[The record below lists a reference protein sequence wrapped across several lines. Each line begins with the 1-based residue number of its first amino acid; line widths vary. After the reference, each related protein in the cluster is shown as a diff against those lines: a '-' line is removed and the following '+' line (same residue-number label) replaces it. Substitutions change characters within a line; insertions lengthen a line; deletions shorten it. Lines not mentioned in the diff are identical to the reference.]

1 MKIFK
6 FFITKIFLR
15 KAILSISIILLL
27 FMANYTTFIA
37 TRSILSTF
45 QGYQEIKCMNQE
57 GIYIAN
63 LDPDSDVDIDA
74 IGENGTQI
82 VYDYLNN
89 NFNYAFYI
97 DGFMVSLP
105 NIDDMEI
112 SLSYMNEE
120 YYELNQFE
128 LSQGTDLDFDYQ
140 FDKDKEIP
148 ILIGKGLSKTYPVGS
163 TIKIE
168 DPVLEQPITLIVQGV
183 LKQNAY
189 HSNFYDLNLKKYY
202 NFSIFLPVNAEFI
215 KNANIDLQLNGLM
228 DIVILQTTKE
238 KTVDLSEVMQDNLGL
253 KFNFFSQEENF
264 DCFFNEYYLYS
275 LIIMS
280 ITTLILLVII
290 TCLSIWNALVSIRLM
305 LRDFTINLLVGLSYS
320 KLRKIF
326 YSYFGILFF
335 INLIVIFSITAY
347 NRYECW
353 LRKDATFATYGFFGL
368 IGMDWF
374 ALLVVFL
381 SDIIIGKIIVENM
394 LRKIKKIPISL
405 GVLQ

>member
-1 MKIFK
+1 MKIFN

-15 KAILSISIILLL
+15 KAIVGISMILLL
-27 FMANYTTFIA
+27 FMANYTTFMVA
-37 TRSILSTF
+37 RSIFSTF
-45 QGYQEIKCMNQE
+45 QGYQEIKGINQE
-57 GIYIAN
+57 GNYIAN

-74 IGENGTQI
+74 IGENGTQV

-89 NFNYAFYI
+89 NFHYAFYT

-112 SLSYMNEE
+112 SLGYMNEE

-148 ILIGKGLSKTYPVGS
+148 VLIGKGLSKTYPVGS
-163 TIKIE
+163 TIKME
-168 DPVLEQPITLIVQGV
+168 EPVLEQPITLKVQGV
-183 LKQNAY
+183 LKQNAC
-189 HSNFYDLNLKKYY
+189 HSNFYAPNSKNYY
-202 NFSIFLPVNAEFI
+202 NFSILLPVNKEFI
-215 KNANIDLQLNGLM
+215 KNANIDLQLNGFM

-238 KTVDLSEVMQDNLGL
+238 KAVKLSQVMQDNLGL
-253 KFNFFSQEENF
+253 KFNFFSQEENL
-264 DCFFNEYYLYS
+264 DYFNEYYLYS
-275 LIIMS
+275 IKIIS
-280 ITTLILLVII
+280 IITLILLVII
-290 TCLSIWNALVSIRLM
+290 TCLSIWNASVSIRLM
-305 LRDFTINLLVGLSYS
+305 LKDFTIHLLVGLSYS

-326 YSYFGILFF
+326 YSYFGILFS
-335 INLIVIFSITAY
+335 INLIVIFTINAFD
-347 NRYECW
+347 RYGYW
-353 LRKDATFATYGFFGL
+353 LRKDAAFATYGLFGL

-381 SDIIIGKIIVENM
+381 SDIMIGKIIVGNM
-394 LRKIKKIPISL
+394 LRKIRKIPISL

>member
-189 HSNFYDLNLKKYY
+189 HYNFYDLNLKKYY

-264 DCFFNEYYLYS
+264 DYFNEYYLYS
-275 LIIMS
+275 LKIMS

-353 LRKDATFATYGFFGL
+353 LRKDATLATYGFFGL

>member
-215 KNANIDLQLNGLM
+215 KNANIDLQLMNGLM

-264 DCFFNEYYLYS
+264 DYFNEYYLYS
-275 LIIMS
+275 LKIMS

-353 LRKDATFATYGFFGL
+353 LRKDATLATYGFFGL

>member
-89 NFNYAFYI
+89 NFNYAFYT

-112 SLSYMNEE
+112 SLCYMNEE

-128 LSQGTDLDFDYQ
+128 LSQGTD
-140 FDKDKEIP
+140 
-148 ILIGKGLSKTYPVGS
+148 
-163 TIKIE
+163 
-168 DPVLEQPITLIVQGV
+168 
-183 LKQNAY
+183 
-189 HSNFYDLNLKKYY
+189 
-202 NFSIFLPVNAEFI
+202 
-215 KNANIDLQLNGLM
+215 
-228 DIVILQTTKE
+228 
-238 KTVDLSEVMQDNLGL
+238 
-253 KFNFFSQEENF
+253 
-264 DCFFNEYYLYS
+264 
-275 LIIMS
+275 
-280 ITTLILLVII
+280 
-290 TCLSIWNALVSIRLM
+290 
-305 LRDFTINLLVGLSYS
+305 
-320 KLRKIF
+320 
-326 YSYFGILFF
+326 
-335 INLIVIFSITAY
+335 
-347 NRYECW
+347 
-353 LRKDATFATYGFFGL
+353 
-368 IGMDWF
+368 
-374 ALLVVFL
+374 
-381 SDIIIGKIIVENM
+381 
-394 LRKIKKIPISL
+394 
-405 GVLQ
+405 

>member
-1 MKIFK
+1 M
-6 FFITKIFLR
+6 
-15 KAILSISIILLL
+15 
-27 FMANYTTFIA
+27 
-37 TRSILSTF
+37 
-45 QGYQEIKCMNQE
+45 
-57 GIYIAN
+57 
-63 LDPDSDVDIDA
+63 
-74 IGENGTQI
+74 
-82 VYDYLNN
+82 
-89 NFNYAFYI
+89 
-97 DGFMVSLP
+97 
-105 NIDDMEI
+105 
-112 SLSYMNEE
+112 
-120 YYELNQFE
+120 
-128 LSQGTDLDFDYQ
+128 
-140 FDKDKEIP
+140 
-148 ILIGKGLSKTYPVGS
+148 
-163 TIKIE
+163 
-168 DPVLEQPITLIVQGV
+168 LEQPITLIVQGV

-189 HSNFYDLNLKKYY
+189 HSNFYALNSKNYY

-264 DCFFNEYYLYS
+264 DYFKEYYLYS
-275 LIIMS
+275 LKIMS

-353 LRKDATFATYGFFGL
+353 LRKDATFATYGF
-368 IGMDWF
+368 
-374 ALLVVFL
+374 LV
-381 SDIIIGKIIVENM
+381 
-394 LRKIKKIPISL
+394 
-405 GVLQ
+405 

>member
-264 DCFFNEYYLYS
+264 DYFNEYYLYS
-275 LIIMS
+275 LKIMS

-353 LRKDATFATYGFFGL
+353 LRKDATLATYGFFGL